1 MSVWRVPF
9 LMPVRDCLRRS
20 RPRVQIAKT
29 AIAGDHV
36 RAAFFY
42 RVVSA
47 IPIYVPSR
55 DIFTAHHGASPEARP
70 DEIPNHVAVARAAT
84 LIVIFVRVFA
94 TTIPPCFPV
103 SYFQMESWPS

>member
-20 RPRVQIAKT
+20 GPRVQIAKT

-55 DIFTAHHGASPEARP
+55 DIYHCAPWSITRVGRMKFPTTSPSQGQR
-70 DEIPNHVAVARAAT
+70 H
-84 LIVIFVRVFA
+84 
-94 TTIPPCFPV
+94 
-103 SYFQMESWPS
+103 